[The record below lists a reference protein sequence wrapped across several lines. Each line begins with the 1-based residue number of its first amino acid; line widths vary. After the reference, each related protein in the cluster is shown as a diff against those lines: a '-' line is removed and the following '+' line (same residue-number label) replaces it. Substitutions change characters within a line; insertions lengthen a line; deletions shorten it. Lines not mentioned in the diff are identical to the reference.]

1 MIVRAKQSPVPKF
14 FQQSHFIWSRKVIA
28 GHHDLWHHIFISAVF
43 CGSAYHASNIFK
55 KGDAM
60 SGFATI
66 SDKLQGYALLCVGLA
81 TVLIVTSGH
90 VYTQPVMQDTTEVAF
105 KAEDF
110 NIQTAVTEV
119 TDAAFVPVPQQ
130 LVEPAAGTPNTPKI
144 FLYETQTDQK

>member
-1 MIVRAKQSPVPKF
+1 
-14 FQQSHFIWSRKVIA
+14 
-28 GHHDLWHHIFISAVF
+28 
-43 CGSAYHASNIFK
+43 
-55 KGDAM
+55 M

-110 NIQTAVTEV
+110 NIQAEVTEV

-130 LVEPAAGTPNTPKI
+130 LVEPAAGAPNTPKI
-144 FLYETQTDQK
+144 FLYETQPDQK